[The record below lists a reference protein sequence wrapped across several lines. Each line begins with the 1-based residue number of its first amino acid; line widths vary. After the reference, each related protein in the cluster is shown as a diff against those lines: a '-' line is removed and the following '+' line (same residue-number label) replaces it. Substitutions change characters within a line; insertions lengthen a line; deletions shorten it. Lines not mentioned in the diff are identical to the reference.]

1 MSHPFTAVVSGKRC
15 LLKWS
20 AEQENT
26 LLVDGVPHAVESM
39 NRSNEVLRGQRILR
53 LCQLQYRDGTSN
65 VGSGMWLLD
74 GSVPG
79 HYECDEKLKSKK
91 MTAHVLDRILHGK
104 EHPFENEQFPSVAEL
119 KTHAVAVVFVAE
131 LKKSFSDG
139 TKIGIPIF
147 LSKFARISRERSS
160 NLTNAAHSAAA
171 QIRAE
176 TSKLRA
182 TIETLKEVAQPFREM
197 YKDPRLAG
205 AKAEALKAGIP
216 ELVVDEIVSFYLKV
230 KMPTTD
236 GLMKSANTGGITTK
250 LEAEGYGTSRASFGR
265 WLANFKKILRQR
277 GVIQAVGINPKS
289 AQKQQAVNFA
299 KADASDQTAADTRA
313 QELPEGSDGDGLA

>member
-104 EHPFENEQFPSVAEL
+104 EHPFENEQFPSVTEL
-119 KTHAVAVVFVAE
+119 KAHAVAIVFVTE

-147 LSKFARISRERSS
+147 LSKFTRINDETPG
-160 NLTNAAHSAAA
+160 NHMNAANTAEKK
-171 QIRAE
+171 IRAVTLE
-176 TSKLRA
+176 LRA
-182 TIETLKEVAQPFREM
+182 TIERLEEVAQPFHEM

-216 ELVVDEIVSFYLKV
+216 ELVVDEIVSIYLKF

-250 LEAEGYGTSRASFGR
+250 LEAGGRGTSRSSFGR
-265 WLANFKKILRQR
+265 WLADFKKILRRR
-277 GVIQAVGINPKS
+277 GVIQGVSINPKS
-289 AQKQQAVNFA
+289 AQKQQAVICA

-313 QELPEGSDGDGLA
+313 QELPEGSDGDG